1 MAHQHLPVL
10 AVRHVAVAIVDHAY
24 FNAPHGSAEGARAD
38 LTRLEV
44 VPQYTH
50 HLCHAPDL
58 DQRKAKAPFERQ
70 V

>member
-24 FNAPHGSAEGARAD
+24 FDARHRSAEKAR
-38 LTRLEV
+38 
-44 VPQYTH
+44 VPTDAARS
-50 HLCHAPDL
+50 CPPVHAPSLSCPNL